1 MFWAAEPGFPFYPPC
16 TGCIF
21 VSGTG
26 SSCVSLRPPTK
37 ISAAASP
44 GCHSNPCR
52 GPPSQKGS
60 GYINAGF
67 PETKNGEQ

>member
-1 MFWAAEPGFPFYPPC
+1 MSILSLSFFWAAEPGFPFYPPC

-21 VSGTG
+21 VGGAG
-26 SSCVSLRPPTK
+26 SSFLSLRPPTK

-52 GPPSQKGS
+52 FVPGS
-60 GYINAGF
+60 SYF
-67 PETKNGEQ
+67 M